1 MLDSVELDVILLY
14 GFVFDV
20 WNIVF
25 VGVFDVLVVVVFGEL
40 DGEVWLVDNL
50 VVILWDVEKLFV
62 VCGVWEDEMNF

>member
-62 VCGVWEDEMNF
+62 VCGV

>member
-14 GFVFDV
+14 GFIFDV

-25 VGVFDVLVVVVFGEL
+25 VGVFDVLVVVVFVEL
-40 DGEVWLVDNL
+40 DDEVWFVDNL

-62 VCGVWEDEMNF
+62 VCGV

>member
-1 MLDSVELDVILLY
+1 MLDIVELDVILLY

>member
-25 VGVFDVLVVVVFGEL
+25 VGVFDVLVVVVFVEL

-50 VVILWDVEKLFV
+50 VVDLWDVEKLFV
-62 VCGVWEDEMNF
+62 VCGV

>member
-1 MLDSVELDVILLY
+1 MLVSVELDVILLY

-25 VGVFDVLVVVVFGEL
+25 VGVFDVLVVVVFVEL

-50 VVILWDVEKLFV
+50 VVILWDVDKLFV
-62 VCGVWEDEMNF
+62 VCGV